1 MSLPLWERGL
11 KFTALNQLSVFQR
24 SLPLWERGLKSYT
37 NAPAT
42 SAVPASLPLWERG
55 LKSLFIQV
63 VQKLLKSLP
72 LWERGLKLRV
82 VLLSVLRIQVGD
94 MLDECVERF
103 PF

>member
-1 MSLPLWERGL
+1 MKFGGAWTENHRDSSVAPLVGAWIEI
-11 KFTALNQLSVFQR
+11 KFTAS
-24 SLPLWERGLKSYT
+24 T
-37 NAPAT
+37 NATMA
-42 SAVPASLPLWERG
+42 
-55 LKSLFIQV
+55 
-63 VQKLLKSLP
+63 SLP

>member
-1 MSLPLWERGL
+1 MWERGL
-11 KFTALNQLSVFQR
+11 KYCEL
-24 SLPLWERGLKSYT
+24 
-37 NAPAT
+37 
-42 SAVPASLPLWERG
+42 
-55 LKSLFIQV
+55 V
-63 VQKLLKSLP
+63 VYPDEPWSLP

>member
-1 MSLPLWERGL
+1 MEAWIEIIWRREEKLRDKVAPLVGAWIEI
-11 KFTALNQLSVFQR
+11 KFTAS
-24 SLPLWERGLKSYT
+24 T
-37 NAPAT
+37 NATMA
-42 SAVPASLPLWERG
+42 
-55 LKSLFIQV
+55 
-63 VQKLLKSLP
+63 SLP

>member
-1 MSLPLWERGL
+1 MWERGLKYCELVVYPDEPWSLPLWERGL
-11 KFTALNQLSVFQR
+11 KFGGAWTENHRDSSVAPLVGAWIEIKFTAS
-24 SLPLWERGLKSYT
+24 T
-37 NAPAT
+37 NATMA
-42 SAVPASLPLWERG
+42 
-55 LKSLFIQV
+55 
-63 VQKLLKSLP
+63 SLP